1 MIQIPS
7 KAIIFIN
14 QNNHLFSCF
23 VKTSFAL
30 TSGTEG
36 DSETELEEEDNG
48 WQSSWTKTENVI
60 AKWASSTS
68 DSSEAE
74 MLQMSG
80 SEMKA
85 VPAWASSSSSD
96 ERVVESNDSAWASS
110 TSVSKQSGGFASS
123 TSDDDMDDFDIY
135 ED

>member
-1 MIQIPS
+1 
-7 KAIIFIN
+7 
-14 QNNHLFSCF
+14 
-23 VKTSFAL
+23 
-30 TSGTEG
+30 
-36 DSETELEEEDNG
+36 
-48 WQSSWTKTENVI
+48 
-60 AKWASSTS
+60 
-68 DSSEAE
+68 

-123 TSDDDMDDFDIY
+123 TSDDDMDDLTAIISKIERGNNHVSAAWA
-135 ED
+135 EDSESDD